1 MRKKYSEESPVGDVL
16 KLFVKQN
23 KLQAGINQI
32 NIKEAWKDMMGSGIA
47 NYTQDILLK
56 GSVLHVSLTSS
67 IVREELT
74 YGKQKIIKM
83 LNEDLRADVIT
94 DIVFR

>member
-16 KLFVKQN
+16 KLFVQQN